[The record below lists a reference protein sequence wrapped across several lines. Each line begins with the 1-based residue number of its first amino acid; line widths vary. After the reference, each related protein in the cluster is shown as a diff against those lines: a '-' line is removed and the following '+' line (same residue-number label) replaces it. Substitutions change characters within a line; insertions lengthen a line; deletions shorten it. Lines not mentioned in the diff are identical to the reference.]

1 MEIDNL
7 DPIDI
12 QKLLKPLIG
21 QKSLLKIRHGK
32 LAHTTGEAQTTL
44 ERTKKTFDEIDQSIS
59 DQMTTPNAMKTPL
72 P

>member
-21 QKSLLKIRHGK
+21 QKSLLKMSHGK

-59 DQMTTPNAMKTPL
+59 D
-72 P
+72 

>member
-7 DPIDI
+7 DQIDI

-21 QKSLLKIRHGK
+21 RKSLLEVRHEY
-32 LAHTTGEAQTTL
+32 LANTTGEVQTAL
-44 ERTKKTFDEIDQSIS
+44 EGTRKTFDEIDQSIS
-59 DQMTTPNAMKTPL
+59 EQMTIHNVMITPL